1 MQRAAGDPLEACFW
15 SAAAVL
21 QARAGRAGEVN
32 RMLEFDIFMTMRCLQ
47 GK

>member
-32 RMLEFDIFMTMRCLQ
+32 RTRVRYLYDHAMFT
-47 GK
+47 G